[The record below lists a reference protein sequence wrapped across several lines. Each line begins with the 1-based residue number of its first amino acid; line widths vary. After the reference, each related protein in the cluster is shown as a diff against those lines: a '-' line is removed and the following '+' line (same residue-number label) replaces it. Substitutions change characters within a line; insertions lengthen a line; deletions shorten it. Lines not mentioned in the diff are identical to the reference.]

1 MKAPS
6 QVAKKRRDIVKNI
19 ELCVYAVAIL
29 VAGCAV
35 SVVIGPIVMF

>member
-1 MKAPS
+1 MKALS
-6 QVAKKRRDIVKNI
+6 QVAKRRRDIVKNI
-19 ELCVYAVAIL
+19 ELAVYVIAIL